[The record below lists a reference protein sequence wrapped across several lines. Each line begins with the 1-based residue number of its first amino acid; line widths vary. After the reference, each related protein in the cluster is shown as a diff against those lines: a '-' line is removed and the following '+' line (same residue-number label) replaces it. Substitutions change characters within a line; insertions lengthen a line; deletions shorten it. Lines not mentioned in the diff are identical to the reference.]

1 MGVKDLMQIEIVE
14 VSKMII
20 RHNRSDGVV
29 VIATM
34 SDGKTAELNMS
45 QMAISQLEALLAK
58 AVVEQAKGQKK
69 Q

>member
-1 MGVKDLMQIEIVE
+1 MRIDILE